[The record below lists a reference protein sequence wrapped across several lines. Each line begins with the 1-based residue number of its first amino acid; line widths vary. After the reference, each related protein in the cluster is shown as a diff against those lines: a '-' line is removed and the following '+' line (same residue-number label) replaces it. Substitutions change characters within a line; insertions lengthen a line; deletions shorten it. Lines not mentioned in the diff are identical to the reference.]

1 MKKEVYLDTTI
12 PSYYYDDREET
23 AFLIKATKSWFR
35 NEEKLYEISISEETL
50 VEAQEGKHPHKDR
63 ILDFLAR
70 WQILPFDE
78 ILEDIVQAYVKNH
91 LMPQEIGGDALHLAY
106 ASYYK
111 IDFLLTWNCNHL
123 ANANKR
129 EHIRVIN
136 SRMGL
141 FVPEITTPLEL
152 VNEVE

>member
-1 MKKEVYLDTTI
+1 MKKKVYLDTTI
-12 PSYYYDDREET
+12 PSYYYDDRDET
-23 AFLIKATKSWFR
+23 AFLIGATRNWFR
-35 NEEKLYEISISEETL
+35 DEAGLYDIYISDETL
-50 VEAQEGKHPHKDR
+50 VEAQEGAHPHKEK
-63 ILDFLAR
+63 ILYFLSR
-70 WQILPFDE
+70 LNLLPFE
-78 ILEDIVQAYVKNH
+78 EMLEEIVQTYINNH
-91 LMPQEIGGDALHLAY
+91 LMPQEFGGDALHLAY

-152 VNEVE
+152 INEGA